1 MSLKFKIDGR
11 AGFTLVEI
19 MVVVCILAMLLAIV
33 VPYYVKQRASAQADI
48 CISNL
53 TKIEAAANQ
62 FAMENGKQTGDFI
75 NYPTDLRPYI
85 KLTRLGEIPECPA
98 RGTYEMPSVGA
109 FPTCSLSN
117 SVSPAHVVP

>member
-1 MSLKFKIDGR
+1 M
-11 AGFTLVEI
+11 VEI

-33 VPYYVKQRASAQADI
+33 IPYYVKQRASAQADI

-62 FAMENGKQTGDFI
+62 FALENGKQTGDLI
-75 NYPTDLRPYI
+75 NYPTDLMPYI
-85 KLTRLGEIPECPA
+85 KLTQLGKIPDCPA
-98 RGTYEMPSVGA
+98 RGSYEMPSVGT